1 MNSCFLIWSTG
12 CFGWYEI
19 FLGWNSELESFVE
32 SLGRIVHSNKSKH
45 KAQDNDEDV
54 KTHGLPRHRLSPK
67 IELTVKSLGLLQKWL
82 QDQALC
88 QKLFNCF
95 KPEIKMKYTWPDKW
109 EKTSGKVAN
118 EAHEKREVGDKDSKE
133 DCEEDAEN
141 SEPTSPDLQFSILR
155 PDWGKWSLG
164 FPLEQL
170 FFNQST
176 CGIVGK
182 RIGQESLDDQSD
194 IADNFEPSVDVVHD
208 DLLGVLLPV

>member
-1 MNSCFLIWSTG
+1 
-12 CFGWYEI
+12 
-19 FLGWNSELESFVE
+19 
-32 SLGRIVHSNKSKH
+32 
-45 KAQDNDEDV
+45 
-54 KTHGLPRHRLSPK
+54 
-67 IELTVKSLGLLQKWL
+67 
-82 QDQALC
+82 
-88 QKLFNCF
+88 
-95 KPEIKMKYTWPDKW
+95 MKYTWPDKW

-141 SEPTSPDLQFSILR
+141 SEPTSPDLEFTVLR

-164 FPLEQL
+164 LPLEQL